1 MGIFKKPYLQYKAKK
16 NLKRRVPKDMRA
28 FQESEKIAI
37 LASDQFESSE
47 QLEKLIADL
56 KNAGKE
62 VHVMVYNHTPKQG
75 SPTLPHFTATDIS
88 ASGKYEKEE
97 LVFFLKQSYDF
108 AICLDETRHFLIDYV
123 FSLLNAKCRV
133 GLLQPDRNHFFE
145 LMIHST
151 TSDKPASSEVL
162 KYLKMIQSY
171 EY

>member
-1 MGIFKKPYLQYKAKK
+1 MGILKKPYLRYKTRK
-16 NLKRRVPKDMRA
+16 NLRNRAPKDMLD
-28 FQESEKIAI
+28 FEQSEKIAL
-37 LASDQFESSE
+37 LASDEFESSR
-47 QLEKLIADL
+47 QVEKLVTDL

-62 VHVMVYNHTPKQG
+62 VYVLLYNHAPKQG
-75 SPTLPHFTATDIS
+75 TPELPHFTAADIS
-88 ASGKYEKEE
+88 ASGKYEKDE
-97 LVFFLKQSYDF
+97 LVFFLGQTYDF
-108 AICLDETRHFLIDYV
+108 AICLDESRHFLIDYV

-151 TSDKPASSEVL
+151 TSEKPVSSEVL